1 MDNDNAAK
9 LKGIR
14 QDYINTFK
22 TEEGKRVLA
31 DLERVCLYKT
41 STFDKEA
48 MVMAFN
54 EGLRSVYLH
63 ITTLMSMDIEE
74 LERIAAAQQR

>member
-1 MDNDNAAK
+1 M
-9 LKGIR
+9 R

-31 DLERVCLYKT
+31 DLEKVCLYKT

-63 ITTLMSMDIEE
+63 ITTIMNMDIEE
-74 LERIAAAQQR
+74 LEKIAVAQQKGY